1 MKTAL
6 PGAGEQGESEKCH
19 EEKNVCFSWVEFS
32 GSADVLVESW
42 YSVTSELCDK
52 S

>member
-6 PGAGEQGESEKCH
+6 PGAEGQGEGKKCH
-19 EEKNVCFSWVEFS
+19 KEKNVCFSWVE
-32 GSADVLVESW
+32 LESW
-42 YSVTSELCDK
+42 YSVSSELCDK